1 MVPHFSAALAKLKVG
16 QITQTPVHTR
26 YGWHIIQLL
35 GTRPMKAPSFA
46 EVKTKLK
53 QDVENKQ
60 FLAYANSLTK
70 TAKVVTY
77 LDPTTNKLT
86 SGVKGTPAMPA
97 PSAPAGNTTSA

>member
-1 MVPHFSAALAKLKVG
+1 MG

-26 YGWHIIQLL
+26 YGWHVIQLL

-60 FLAYANSLTK
+60 FLAYADSLTK
-70 TAKVVTY
+70 AAKVETY
-77 LDPTTNKLT
+77 LDPKTNKLT
-86 SGVKGTPAMPA
+86 SGVAGAPAMPA
-97 PSAPAGNTTSA
+97 PSAPAGGTPPATGG